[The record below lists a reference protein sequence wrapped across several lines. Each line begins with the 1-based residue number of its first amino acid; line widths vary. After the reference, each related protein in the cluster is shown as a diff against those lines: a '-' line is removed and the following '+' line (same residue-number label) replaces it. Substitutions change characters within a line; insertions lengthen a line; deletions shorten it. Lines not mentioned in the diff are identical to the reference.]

1 MPSKPFPLR
10 RLCLAAIAVVSLLQ
24 GGAHPRQQLPPIVF
38 VQRERVPGSLLVPGV
53 GPGGRTLATGGKLVV
68 RDADGSF
75 HPLLPGRF
83 FDVSSPAVSYDGRSI
98 AFAAVT
104 SRDSMWRL
112 WRCDLYGR
120 QLAPITRSDRAAEV
134 QAYAQAAGGQVSA
147 QAASGPGLA
156 QAAGGQVSAQAA
168 SGRLARYDDLDPC
181 WLPDGRIVFASTRWP
196 WLAQKGGKPATNLWI
211 VDADGTGM
219 QRLTSE
225 RNGAEKPSIDPVT
238 GRIVYARW
246 FFNRYLARD
255 GEPSV
260 TTDRADAAPADTVDL
275 WQAVSIDLDGD
286 HLRLQGGD
294 PLTRMGQMAYRPV
307 VQQDTTLIG
316 VCAERGSLMGA
327 TRLGVQAFARGFA
340 QARPLAGYGSPFGWS
355 AGMPATLPDGSI
367 VFCMDEGGTGNW
379 DLYRT
384 TPAGVEPLP
393 VALEPNT
400 LELDPAV
407 LAPRPLP
414 PVLRA
419 TREQSLPAL
428 PPSTLADL
436 QTGKRSARFDCLNV
450 YANGPID
457 GRWLAAVPPQRD
469 ARIRFWAAL
478 ARPGVEWGDTLVMV
492 REAEVTP
499 QGQVHVDAVPSDVP
513 MFEQLLDAHGHVLRS
528 GSGPAHVPGFN
539 FTRPGAG
546 TQCVGCH
553 AGHSALPVADSH
565 SGGEWTNLAPAAHV
579 TASTM
584 HRDLADA
591 QGAVDRLTMGD
602 PARTAWIADSLRGQ
616 WLRLAW
622 DTPVELQRVAVYP
635 WRGGAADHGGI
646 KVQRCEVVF
655 SLQGREV
662 KRVLLDKELLPR
674 GTSIALG
681 VLKVDAL
688 EVRPLLTNGRYRD
701 RSLAGLAEVEAIGR
715 MAWE

>member
-1 MPSKPFPLR
+1 MPLMSFAPLR
-10 RLCLAAIAVVSLLQ
+10 RLLMAAIVVVSLLPL
-24 GGAHPRQQLPPIVF
+24 GAHPRMQLPPLVF

-68 RDADGSF
+68 RDVDGSF

-83 FDVSSPAVSYDGRSI
+83 FDVSGPAVSYDGHWI

-104 SRDSMWRL
+104 GRDSMWRL
-112 WRCDLYGR
+112 YRCDLYGR
-120 QLAPITRSDRAAEV
+120 QLAQVTRSDRSAEV
-134 QAYAQAAGGQVSA
+134 EAYVRTAAAG
-147 QAASGPGLA
+147 
-156 QAAGGQVSAQAA
+156 
-168 SGRLARYDDLDPC
+168 RLVRYDDFDPC

-196 WLAQKGGKPATNLWI
+196 WIAQQGGRPASNLWI
-211 VDADGTGM
+211 IAADGTGL

-225 RNGAEKPSIDPVT
+225 RNGAEKPSVDPLT

-246 FFNRYLARD
+246 FFNRYRARD
-255 GEPSV
+255 GANSV
-260 TTDRADAAPADTVDL
+260 TTDMAEAAPADTVDL
-275 WQAVSIDLDGD
+275 WQAVSVDLDGD

-294 PLTRMGQMAYRPV
+294 PLTRTGQMAYRPV
-307 VQQDTTLIG
+307 VQADTTLIG
-316 VCAERGSLMGA
+316 VCAERGNLLGA
-327 TRLGVQAFARGFA
+327 TRLGVQAFRHGFA
-340 QARPLAGYGSPFGWS
+340 QARPLAGYGAYFGWS
-355 AGMPATLPDGSI
+355 ACAPAAMPDGSI
-367 VFCMDEGGTGNW
+367 VFCMDESGTGNW
-379 DLYRT
+379 DLYMT
-384 TPAGVEPLP
+384 TPAGVEPVPL
-393 VALEPNT
+393 AIEPNT

-407 LAPRPLP
+407 LAARPLP

-428 PPSTLADL
+428 PPVSLADL
-436 QTGKRSARFDCLNV
+436 QLGSRSARFDCLNV

-457 GRWLAAVPPQRD
+457 GRWLAAVPPQRE

-478 ARPGVEWGDTLVMV
+478 ARTNVEWGDTLVLV
-492 REAEVTP
+492 KEAEVTP
-499 QGQVHVDAVPSDVP
+499 QGQVHVDAVPGDVP

-565 SGGEWTNLAPAAHV
+565 SGGEWTNLAPAAHLL
-579 TASTM
+579 ASTM

-591 QGAVDRLTMGD
+591 QGAVDRLTAGD

-616 WLRLAW
+616 WLRLTW
-622 DTPVELQRVAVYP
+622 DAPVELSRIALYP
-635 WRGGAADHGGI
+635 WHGGPADHGGI
-646 KVQRCEVVF
+646 KVLRCEVVF
-655 SLQGREV
+655 LLQGREV
-662 KRVLLDKELLPR
+662 KRTLFARELLPTGSSLEL
-674 GTSIALG
+674 GTLR
-681 VLKVDAL
+681 VDAM
-688 EVRPLLTNGRYRD
+688 EVRPLLMSGRYKTRA
-701 RSLAGLAEVEAIGR
+701 LAALAEVEAIGR